1 MKTNLLKILQMTPEI
16 YDDLVFQQYL
26 QWCLLNS
33 LGTDKDL
40 QKLLANTALFN
51 WWQAQYRHLEEIFL
65 EDSKHYQENCHKRV
79 IRAFYAEITIDIAR
93 YYPKALIKAARNQTP
108 LTPQLN

>member
-1 MKTNLLKILQMTPEI
+1 MTPHQYET
-16 YDDLVFQQYL
+16 LVFQQYL

-33 LGTDKDL
+33 MGTDKDL

-51 WWQAQYRHLEEIFL
+51 WWQVQYRHLEEIFI
-65 EDSKHYQENCHKRV
+65 EDSKQYHGHCHKRV
-79 IRAFYAEITIDIAR
+79 MRAFYAETTINIRD
-93 YYPKALIKAARNQTP
+93 YYPKALIKAARNQSP